1 MAVTRGVVATLRLAN
16 LGHRNDN
23 IVENEVGCEL
33 TAKRRSIQNV
43 KICVLSTKLK
53 ERSMYIEMYVGLTSL
68 PFSVSDREH
77 MGCTYCNVLLAY
89 E

>member
-43 KICVLSTKLK
+43 KMCWHETEGEEHV
-53 ERSMYIEMYVGLTSL
+53 EMYVGLTSL

-77 MGCTYCNVLLAY
+77 MGCS
-89 E
+89 